1 MGVSP
6 RANMMGQRVF
16 IIALMASFCVA
27 LPTTDLVVP
36 EAKDSGT
43 SGAEFVQST
52 LKSGGTETQCRT
64 FATDTISGINTGVT
78 SEQGVLAAI
87 DTGAGCAQ
95 EGQSGVAT
103 ATTNK
108 ANADAVVV
116 TKTQAVTDA
125 TATQATACNAPVT
138 MVVNLPTLTASTC
151 YDYTQEAHF
160 LSVQG
165 ACDAANTALSQA
177 NSGLSAAQTAATDA
191 QTDLDAAV
199 AEAARLM
206 SECHCRVQQEQA
218 AAWTAAGT
226 ATASHAA
233 DWKQAHEVLCAL
245 DQTSTCTVP
254 TCPAV
259 TQPTL
264 AAGVADEVCSTE
276 PTATIVTNGPSWTA
290 SQQVCTNQDKQL
302 CTFDQICPNGE
313 GSTPVDGG
321 SSIAHDWSA
330 MLRADGVTNDWVLIS
345 GSGHSNCKPHDKY
358 HGLPTW
364 GLTNGNAY
372 NNRVYCCSDDTALV
386 DPVNQCDAH
395 DAAVS
400 FVDGCGMSSTTW
412 TSTGSQDGIT
422 MNIDGL
428 SMGSAGVFFNAPR
441 GRSVNYNIGP
451 DAHAQLSIEIW
462 FKETASTSSLGW
474 IIGHDNGGYDRAINI
489 HDHRFGGVAAPPGRT
504 YSSTLGYPSL
514 NQWYHVVATYNQ
526 GQSSGNTV
534 FMRQLG
540 GALQSQALPVTRN
553 NGGGLTSFDV
563 GGLTSYGNHHVHA
576 DIAVVRVFEKIL
588 TEAEVNELYDSRPA
602 SLN

>member
-1 MGVSP
+1 MGESP

-16 IIALMASFCVA
+16 IISLMASFCVA

-64 FATDTISGINTGVT
+64 FATDTISSINAGVT

-116 TKTQAVTDA
+116 TKTQVVTDA

-138 MVVNLPTLTASTC
+138 MVVNLPTLAASTC
-151 YDYTQEAHF
+151 YDYTQEADF
-160 LSVQG
+160 LSVQA

-177 NSGLSAAQTAATDA
+177 NSALGDA
-191 QTDLDAAV
+191 QTSLDAAV

-245 DQTSTCTVP
+245 DQTTTCTVP

-264 AAGVADEVCSTE
+264 AAGVADEVCS
-276 PTATIVTNGPSWTA
+276 AKPSTDDGY
-290 SQQVCTNQDKQL
+290 QFETCVQD
-302 CTFDQICPNGE
+302 C
-313 GSTPVDGG
+313 STT
-321 SSIAHDWSA
+321 SSGIA
-330 MLRADGVTNDWVLIS
+330 G
-345 GSGHSNCKPHDKY
+345 
-358 HGLPTW
+358 
-364 GLTNGNAY
+364 
-372 NNRVYCCSDDTALV
+372 NRVCDDVQTNVADPRACSVHCKSLNYNTLDLANDGREHEKLAQSECTGGEMTSGINSDDNGHCSGTPTGTFIQHGYFLGGYCRGAL
-386 DPVNQCDAH
+386 
-395 DAAVS
+395 
-400 FVDGCGMSSTTW
+400 
-412 TSTGSQDGIT
+412 
-422 MNIDGL
+422 
-428 SMGSAGVFFNAPR
+428 
-441 GRSVNYNIGP
+441 YNI
-451 DAHAQLSIEIW
+451 
-462 FKETASTSSLGW
+462 
-474 IIGHDNGGYDRAINI
+474 
-489 HDHRFGGVAAPPGRT
+489 
-504 YSSTLGYPSL
+504 
-514 NQWYHVVATYNQ
+514 
-526 GQSSGNTV
+526 
-534 FMRQLG
+534 
-540 GALQSQALPVTRN
+540 
-553 NGGGLTSFDV
+553 
-563 GGLTSYGNHHVHA
+563 
-576 DIAVVRVFEKIL
+576 
-588 TEAEVNELYDSRPA
+588 
-602 SLN
+602 

>member
-1 MGVSP
+1 MGESQ
-6 RANMMGQRVF
+6 RDNMMGQRVF
-16 IIALMASFCVA
+16 IIALIASLCVA

-64 FATDTISGINTGVT
+64 FATDTISSINAGVT

-87 DTGAGCAQ
+87 DTGSGCAQ

-138 MVVNLPTLTASTC
+138 MVVNLPTLAASTC
-151 YDYTQEAHF
+151 YDYTQEADF
-160 LSVQG
+160 LSVQA

-177 NSGLSAAQTAATDA
+177 NSALGVAQTAATDA
-191 QTDLDAAV
+191 QTSLDAAV

-264 AAGVADEVCSTE
+264 AAGVADETCTVAASYTEKYTNRWPHCSNIACPGQGTRE
-276 PTATIVTNGPSWTA
+276 SYETQCNQHSNCNGFSFTAGASSGWGCLKDCSAGESSAGYGQGSHGYWTKPAPT
-290 SQQVCTNQDKQL
+290 CTNQEVISYVEHAEQACHGRNELFVGTASLAACKQR
-302 CTFDQICPNGE
+302 CTDAPTCVSIE
-313 GSTPVDGG
+313 YTG
-321 SSIAHDWSA
+321 SSCRVS
-330 MLRADGVTNDWVLIS
+330 S
-345 GSGHSNCKPHDKY
+345 SCQGSYIVP
-358 HGLPTW
+358 
-364 GLTNGNAY
+364 Y
-372 NNRVYCCSDDTALV
+372 NN
-386 DPVNQCDAH
+386 H
-395 DAAVS
+395 DVW
-400 FVDGCGMSSTTW
+400 V
-412 TSTGSQDGIT
+412 QE
-422 MNIDGL
+422 
-428 SMGSAGVFFNAPR
+428 R
-441 GRSVNYNIGP
+441 
-451 DAHAQLSIEIW
+451 
-462 FKETASTSSLGW
+462 
-474 IIGHDNGGYDRAINI
+474 
-489 HDHRFGGVAAPPGRT
+489 
-504 YSSTLGYPSL
+504 
-514 NQWYHVVATYNQ
+514 
-526 GQSSGNTV
+526 NTV
-534 FMRQLG
+534 CQ
-540 GALQSQALPVTRN
+540 
-553 NGGGLTSFDV
+553 
-563 GGLTSYGNHHVHA
+563 
-576 DIAVVRVFEKIL
+576 
-588 TEAEVNELYDSRPA
+588 
-602 SLN
+602 

>member
-1 MGVSP
+1 ML
-6 RANMMGQRVF
+6 Q
-16 IIALMASFCVA
+16 
-27 LPTTDLVVP
+27 
-36 EAKDSGT
+36 
-43 SGAEFVQST
+43 FVQST

-64 FATDTISGINTGVT
+64 FATETISSINSGVT
-78 SEQGVLAAI
+78 AEQGTLAAI
-87 DTGAGCAQ
+87 DTGSGCGQ

-116 TKTQAVTDA
+116 TKTQVVTDA

-138 MVVNLPTLTASTC
+138 MVVNLPTLAASTC
-151 YDYTQEAHF
+151 YDYTQEADF

-177 NSGLSAAQTAATDA
+177 NSALGVAQTAATDA
-191 QTDLDAAV
+191 QTALDAAV

-226 ATASHAA
+226 ATTSHVA

-264 AAGVADEVCSTE
+264 AAGVADEDCSTE

-330 MLRADGVTNDWVLIS
+330 MLRDDGVTNDWVHISAS
-345 GSGHSNCKPHDKY
+345 GSGHSNCKPHGKY
-358 HGLPTW
+358 HGLPAW

-372 NNRVYCCSDDTALV
+372 NNRVYCC
-386 DPVNQCDAH
+386 
-395 DAAVS
+395 
-400 FVDGCGMSSTTW
+400 
-412 TSTGSQDGIT
+412 
-422 MNIDGL
+422 
-428 SMGSAGVFFNAPR
+428 
-441 GRSVNYNIGP
+441 
-451 DAHAQLSIEIW
+451 
-462 FKETASTSSLGW
+462 
-474 IIGHDNGGYDRAINI
+474 
-489 HDHRFGGVAAPPGRT
+489 
-504 YSSTLGYPSL
+504 
-514 NQWYHVVATYNQ
+514 
-526 GQSSGNTV
+526 
-534 FMRQLG
+534 
-540 GALQSQALPVTRN
+540 
-553 NGGGLTSFDV
+553 
-563 GGLTSYGNHHVHA
+563 
-576 DIAVVRVFEKIL
+576 
-588 TEAEVNELYDSRPA
+588 
-602 SLN
+602 

>member
-1 MGVSP
+1 MGESP

-64 FATDTISGINTGVT
+64 FATDTISSINAGVT

-87 DTGAGCAQ
+87 D
-95 EGQSGVAT
+95 T

-116 TKTQAVTDA
+116 TKTQVVTDA

-138 MVVNLPTLTASTC
+138 MVVNLPTLAASTC
-151 YDYTQEAHF
+151 YDYTQEADF
-160 LSVQG
+160 LSVQA

-177 NSGLSAAQTAATDA
+177 NSALGVAQTAATDA
-191 QTDLDAAV
+191 QTSLDAAV

-330 MLRADGVTNDWVLIS
+330 MLRADGVTNDWVHIS
-345 GSGHSNCKPHDKY
+345 GSGH
-358 HGLPTW
+358 L
-364 GLTNGNAY
+364 
-372 NNRVYCCSDDTALV
+372 
-386 DPVNQCDAH
+386 
-395 DAAVS
+395 
-400 FVDGCGMSSTTW
+400 
-412 TSTGSQDGIT
+412 
-422 MNIDGL
+422 
-428 SMGSAGVFFNAPR
+428 
-441 GRSVNYNIGP
+441 
-451 DAHAQLSIEIW
+451 
-462 FKETASTSSLGW
+462 
-474 IIGHDNGGYDRAINI
+474 
-489 HDHRFGGVAAPPGRT
+489 
-504 YSSTLGYPSL
+504 
-514 NQWYHVVATYNQ
+514 
-526 GQSSGNTV
+526 
-534 FMRQLG
+534 
-540 GALQSQALPVTRN
+540 
-553 NGGGLTSFDV
+553 
-563 GGLTSYGNHHVHA
+563 
-576 DIAVVRVFEKIL
+576 
-588 TEAEVNELYDSRPA
+588 
-602 SLN
+602 

>member
-64 FATDTISGINTGVT
+64 FATDTISSINAGVT

-108 ANADAVVV
+108 ANADAVAV

-191 QTDLDAAV
+191 QTSLDAAV

-264 AAGVADEVCSTE
+264 AAGVADEVCSTGPTWVKGVNGANCDDTCSALDKTCDTSYMDALTTNELVGEAFEKAGYSGRSFHTKRDYPGSPFSTSRNGDDCAPVVPGSNVVSNGNTYGHHAALCSCVSAPAVIEYCALGVVNANEGKCCPASCGTCGGSGCSGRPGGADVCCAGSITE
-276 PTATIVTNGPSWTA
+276 PCLDEYDVACVM
-290 SQQVCTNQDKQL
+290 
-302 CTFDQICPNGE
+302 
-313 GSTPVDGG
+313 PVDTD
-321 SSIAHDWSA
+321 S
-330 MLRADGVTNDWVLIS
+330 
-345 GSGHSNCKPHDKY
+345 
-358 HGLPTW
+358 PTD
-364 GLTNGNAY
+364 
-372 NNRVYCCSDDTALV
+372 S
-386 DPVNQCDAH
+386 P
-395 DAAVS
+395 S
-400 FVDGCGMSSTTW
+400 
-412 TSTGSQDGIT
+412 
-422 MNIDGL
+422 
-428 SMGSAGVFFNAPR
+428 NAP
-441 GRSVNYNIGP
+441 S
-451 DAHAQLSIEIW
+451 
-462 FKETASTSSLGW
+462 AS
-474 IIGHDNGGYDRAINI
+474 
-489 HDHRFGGVAAPPGRT
+489 
-504 YSSTLGYPSL
+504 PS
-514 NQWYHVVATYNQ
+514 A
-526 GQSSGNTV
+526 
-534 FMRQLG
+534 
-540 GALQSQALPVTRN
+540 
-553 NGGGLTSFDV
+553 
-563 GGLTSYGNHHVHA
+563 
-576 DIAVVRVFEKIL
+576 
-588 TEAEVNELYDSRPA
+588 
-602 SLN
+602 

>member
-1 MGVSP
+1 MGESP

-16 IIALMASFCVA
+16 IIALIASFCVA

-36 EAKDSGT
+36 EAKDAGT

-64 FATDTISGINTGVT
+64 FATDTISSINSGVT
-78 SEQGVLAAI
+78 SEQGTLAAV

-108 ANADAVVV
+108 ANADADVV

-151 YDYTQEAHF
+151 YGYTQEAQF
-160 LSVQG
+160 LSVQA

-177 NSGLSAAQTAATDA
+177 NSALGVAQTAATDA

-264 AAGVADEVCSTE
+264 AAGVADEVCSTGPTWVKGVNGANCDDTCSALDKTCDTSYMDALTTADLVTAAFAE
-276 PTATIVTNGPSWTA
+276 AGYTCINVGGSRNYPGSPFSTSRNGDDCYFTTPGSNVVSNGNSYGHHAALCSCVSAPVDTTPTLVDGSVRAENGATATAGVAFVPEVMFNGNWYPICGHFFWDNNHGATT
-290 SQQVCTNQDKQL
+290 VCQELGYGGFSSGTRQHVRDTYSADSMPVGECSAGQALTSCNQGGNDWGNLEYNGGWCKAG
-302 CTFDQICPNGE
+302 TQI
-313 GSTPVDGG
+313 
-321 SSIAHDWSA
+321 
-330 MLRADGVTNDWVLIS
+330 GVT
-345 GSGHSNCKPHDKY
+345 
-358 HGLPTW
+358 
-364 GLTNGNAY
+364 
-372 NNRVYCCSDDTALV
+372 
-386 DPVNQCDAH
+386 
-395 DAAVS
+395 
-400 FVDGCGMSSTTW
+400 
-412 TSTGSQDGIT
+412 
-422 MNIDGL
+422 
-428 SMGSAGVFFNAPR
+428 
-441 GRSVNYNIGP
+441 
-451 DAHAQLSIEIW
+451 
-462 FKETASTSSLGW
+462 
-474 IIGHDNGGYDRAINI
+474 
-489 HDHRFGGVAAPPGRT
+489 
-504 YSSTLGYPSL
+504 
-514 NQWYHVVATYNQ
+514 
-526 GQSSGNTV
+526 
-534 FMRQLG
+534 
-540 GALQSQALPVTRN
+540 VTCN
-553 NGGGLTSFDV
+553 
-563 GGLTSYGNHHVHA
+563 
-576 DIAVVRVFEKIL
+576 
-588 TEAEVNELYDSRPA
+588 
-602 SLN
+602 